1 MVRFYY
7 GVNDMKQFIVI
18 CRDAKDAWNMID
30 HVIKHRAAYVTNVDK
45 LNMIV
50 TLGDEQY
57 IYRSTYS
64 NLDGYCVSGWMLSDC
79 IKSTLN
85 DDRLE
90 QTVDKLMDRYARV
103 IS

>member
-1 MVRFYY
+1 
-7 GVNDMKQFIVI
+7 MKQFLVI

-30 HVIKHRAAYVTNVDK
+30 HVIKHRATYVTNVDK

-64 NLDGYCVSGWMLSDC
+64 KIDGYRVSGWMLSDC

-85 DDRLE
+85 GDRLE
-90 QTVDKLMDRYARV
+90 RILNKLRDRYVRV
-103 IS
+103 AM